1 MVSVNVYTLLY
12 AFGFLA
18 TCTAGILK
26 EDSNQDSTV
35 DYDVVIVGGGPAGLS
50 ALSSLGRVRRRA
62 LLIDSGEY
70 RNNNTRAN
78 HDVLGSDGL
87 PPSLFRARARDQ
99 ISRYTTTSSRNG
111 TVTSISSALN
121 GSFVT
126 TLDDGQEYTSR
137 KIVLATGIIDIV
149 PQIPGFSEAWGRG
162 MYWCA
167 WCDSWEHRD
176 QSLGVLGSIEDAVFS
191 TFQVMT
197 MNKDIVAFVNGTD
210 TPANRALLDKKLPGW
225 QQQITKIGAVLENR
239 TIASIERLQDGNL
252 VRNITLWKEY
262 DSFQVTLEDSTKIQR
277 DSFIVSLKN
286 RQRSYLGDKIGVKIK
301 NERMMVNPASMLA
314 APGVYAVGDANN
326 DSTTN
331 VPHALFTGKKAG
343 VFAHGTVD
351 LWKTDVK
358 NNNVKRSEH
367 DLMVEEDNEVE
378 TLWKRMSQAY
388 K

>member
-343 VFAHGTVD
+343 VFAHVD

>member
-1 MVSVNVYTLLY
+1 MVSVNVLTLLY

-18 TCTAGILK
+18 TGFSAILK
-26 EDSNQDSTV
+26 NDTNQKSTT
-35 DYDVVIVGGGPAGLS
+35 DYDVVVVGGGPAGLS

-70 RNNNTRAN
+70 RNNHTRAN
-78 HDVLGSDGL
+78 HDILGIDGL

-99 ISRYTTTSSRNG
+99 LSRYLTTSTRNG
-111 TVTSISSALN
+111 TVISIVSALD
-121 GSFVT
+121 GSFIT
-126 TLDDGQEYTSR
+126 TLDDGQKYTSR
-137 KIVLATGIIDIV
+137 KIVLATGIIDIL
-149 PQIPGFSEAWGRG
+149 PKTPGFSEAWGRG

-191 TFQVMT
+191 AFQVMT
-197 MNKDIVAFVNGTD
+197 MNKDIIAFVNGTD
-210 TPANRALLDKKLPGW
+210 TPANRAVLDKKLPGW
-225 QQQITKIGAVLENR
+225 QQQFTKIGATLENR
-239 TIASIERLQDGNL
+239 TIASIERLQDGNI
-252 VRNITLWKEY
+252 VRNVSLWMEY
-262 DSFQVTLEDSTKIQR
+262 DSFQLTLEDDTKIQR

-301 NERMMVNPASMLA
+301 NERIMVNPASMLA

-343 VFAHGTVD
+343 VFAHVD

-358 NNNVKRSEH
+358 NNNLKRSEH
-367 DLMVEEDNEVE
+367 EIMVEEDNELE
-378 TLWKRMSQAY
+378 TLWKRMSKAY